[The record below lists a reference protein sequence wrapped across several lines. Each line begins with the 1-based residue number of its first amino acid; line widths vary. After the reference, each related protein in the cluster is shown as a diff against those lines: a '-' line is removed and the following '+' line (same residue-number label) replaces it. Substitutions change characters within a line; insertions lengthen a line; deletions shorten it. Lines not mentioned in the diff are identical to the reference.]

1 MLGCITHDQL
11 LTSVTPVRS
20 HSSLANHWLRAQP
33 CANGHHSNPCFSV
46 NVWTGGIVV
55 TIDNGPMISTSISP
69 RVRIPRSTNN
79 KIGYTTNYTTLHV
92 RYTTKY
98 VLYTTKYARYTTKHD
113 TLQST
118 IHYKATK

>member
-69 RVRIPRSTNN
+69 RVRIPCSANS
-79 KIGYTTNYTTLHV
+79 KIGYTTNYNTLHV
-92 RYTTKY
+92 CKVR
-98 VLYTTKYARYTTKHD
+98 
-113 TLQST
+113 T
-118 IHYKATK
+118 IHYKICTIHYKIRTIHYKVQYTVMK